1 MKKTGIFICILIMA
15 VFMISCGTGET
26 RVTPETPTSE
36 SPTATP
42 EPTPVDTET
51 PESTPDPISTDSPEP
66 TSTTT
71 PAPTAT
77 PGQSPEG
84 TRESPSASPTPSIPS
99 TVNVLEGERD
109 KAPIEVKAVYLTGY
123 TVGKRLDHF
132 IELVNNTELN
142 ALVIDI
148 KEAGVVNYKPSVPL
162 VQELGLYVQAYDPVE
177 VLKKCHDNGIY
188 VIGRIVCFRDNNLAR
203 AKPEWGIKTPSGSL
217 WLENGKGAW
226 TNPSIR
232 EVQQYNIDI
241 AKEAAVLGF
250 DEIQFDYVR
259 FPTGK
264 ASSFAYAPD
273 MPPKAEVI
281 TNFLY
286 KASKEI
292 KQVAKIPV
300 SADVFG
306 IIGEKGPDGAAIGQE
321 LELVG
326 LNVDYISPML
336 YPSHYANNSKGTMGN
351 GVGQSINGVL
361 FTHPDLKPYD
371 VVYNALAGIKSRIS
385 ATGSFRADVRPYIQ
399 GFTASYLPKGY
410 YQEYGVEQYRQQI
423 QAVYDAGYREWIFWN
438 SSNNYV
444 EDAFKK
450 IQ

>member
-1 MKKTGIFICILIMA
+1 MKKVKVVLNVLVIAAI
-15 VFMISCGTGET
+15 MISCGA
-26 RVTPETPTSE
+26 VQK
-36 SPTATP
+36 
-42 EPTPVDTET
+42 PVQNDTE
-51 PESTPDPISTDSPEP
+51 STVT
-66 TSTTT
+66 
-71 PAPTAT
+71 
-77 PGQSPEG
+77 
-84 TRESPSASPTPSIPS
+84 ESPSETTPTPEAVEPPETSPTPSSTPDSTPTPTPESSKEPDETTSPSQESPNITIPES
-99 TVNVLEGERD
+99 VSVLGGERQ

-132 IELVNNTELN
+132 IDLVNRTELN

-148 KEAGVVNYKPSVPL
+148 KEGGVVNYKSSVPL
-162 VQELGLYVQAYDPVE
+162 VQELGLYVNAYDPVE

-188 VIGRIVCFRDNNLAR
+188 VIGRIVCFRDNNLAKAR
-203 AKPEWGIKTPSGSL
+203 PEWGIKTPSGSL
-217 WLENGKGAW
+217 WLENGNSNGAW
-226 TNPSIR
+226 TNPSIA

-241 AKEAAVLGF
+241 AKEAAALGF

-264 ASSFAYAPD
+264 ASAFAYDPD

-281 TNFLY
+281 ANFLY
-286 KASKEI
+286 KASNEI
-292 KQVAKIPV
+292 KKVANIPV

-361 FTHPDLKPYD
+361 FTHPDLQPYD
-371 VVYNALAGIKSRIS
+371 VVYNALARIKSRIS
-385 ATGSFRADVRPYIQ
+385 EMGYYRADVRPYIQ

-410 YQEYGVEQYRQQI
+410 FQEYGVQQYRQQI

-444 EDAFKK
+444 EEAFEKVP
-450 IQ
+450 